1 MHMDLLKEVLSNG
14 QRKYNEVLGLKYGFL
29 FCSRAVVIKYK
40 LEDVSMH
47 LSSKLI

>member
-1 MHMDLLKEVLSNG
+1 MDLLKEVLSKCNG
-14 QRKYNEVLGLKYGFL
+14 QRKYNEVFGLKYGFL
-29 FCSRAVVIKYK
+29 FCSRTVVIKYK